1 MDNIRPSR
9 LMPQAHKEQLE
20 QTVDQLN
27 ILVFGVDHRAS
38 DRVNTDLAEMYH
50 ESLEA
55 VYDYAVASSNDTLQ
69 HMLQDVP
76 GLIPEDE
83 DE

>member
-1 MDNIRPSR
+1 MDNIRTPR
-9 LMPQAHKEQLE
+9 LMPQEHREQLE
-20 QTVDQLN
+20 DTVDQLN

-38 DRVNTDLAEMYH
+38 EKVNSDLAEMYH
-50 ESLEA
+50 EALEA
-55 VYDYAVASSNDTLQ
+55 IYDYAVASFNETLQ
-69 HMLQDVP
+69 QMLQDVP